1 MPAKRPKINPSEAA
15 NEENSG
21 SGLAAKVDSRT
32 IRRMQDNIVTID
44 RTKTPNALVFS
55 ERFNVAVPFIDRHLA
70 EGRAD
75 KPAIRT
81 GETVWTYGDLAGA
94 VNRFGNHLLSLGLNR
109 GDRLLMV
116 VRDCPE
122 FIAIFFGAIKA
133 GIIPVAV
140 NTMLR
145 TPDYQFLIGDCEG
158 AGLIYSASF
167 AGTVEPAAA
176 TCAFKPPQR
185 MTVEAFVAGAVGAS
199 SDLEPAPAH
208 HLDDCFWLY
217 SSGSTGN
224 PKGVVHPHRSMVC
237 TSERFAANT
246 AGLREDDTVFSVSKL
261 FHSYGFGNAMSF
273 PLWVGATIALSDER
287 VSPDMS
293 FRMIEHFRP
302 TVFFGVPTLY
312 AQQLHAMEKSSPDL
326 SSLRLCISAGEALPG
341 DVLRRWQ
348 ENTGTDILDGLG
360 STENLHI
367 FIANRP
373 GDIRPGT
380 SGTPVDGYE
389 IKLVDDEE
397 AKITEPGVI
406 GTVWVKGESAARH
419 YWKNPPKTAATMKGD
434 WLNTGDMY
442 YRDDEGYYH
451 NAGRGDDMMKVGGL
465 WCSPFEIE
473 ARLIEHPKVLE
484 AAVVGHKDDEGLI
497 KPAAYVVLNDP
508 SEAGEVT
515 EAALIQHCRDGLA
528 HYKYPRWFHFVDD
541 LPKTATGKIQRF
553 RLRDGKGW
561 TR

>member
-44 RTKTPNALVFS
+44 RSETPNRLVFS
-55 ERFNVAVPFIDRHLA
+55 DKFNVSVPFIDRHLA

-75 KPAIRT
+75 KPAIQT

-94 VNRFGNHLLSLGLNR
+94 VNRFGNHLLSFGLNR

-140 NTMLR
+140 NTMMR
-145 TPDYQFLIGDCEG
+145 TPDYKFLIGDCEG

-176 TCAFKPPQR
+176 ASAFKPAQT
-185 MTVEAFVAGAVGAS
+185 MTVEAFVAGAAGAS
-199 SDLEPAPAH
+199 SELEPAPAH

-224 PKGVVHPHRSMVC
+224 PKGVVHLHRSMVC

-261 FHSYGFGNAMSF
+261 FHSYGFGNAMTF

-287 VSPDMS
+287 VSPEMS
-293 FRMIEHFRP
+293 FRMIAHFRP

-312 AQQLHAMEKSSPDL
+312 AQQLHAMEKARPDL

-341 DVLRRWQ
+341 DVLRRWR

-360 STENLHI
+360 STEILHI

-373 GDIRPGT
+373 GDIRLGT
-380 SGTPVDGYE
+380 SGRPVEGYE
-389 IKLVDDEE
+389 IKLVDDDE
-397 AKITEPGVI
+397 AEINEPGAI

-419 YWKNPPKTAATMKGD
+419 YWKNLSKTAATMKGE

-473 ARLIEHPKVLE
+473 ARLIEHPRVLE
-484 AAVVGHKDDEGLI
+484 AAVVGHKNEEGLI
-497 KPAAYVVLNDP
+497 KPAAYVVLNNP
-508 SEAGEVT
+508 SEAGEAT
-515 EAALIQHCRDGLA
+515 EAELIQHCRDGLA

-553 RLRDGKGW
+553 RLREIGNG
-561 TR
+561 R

>member
-1 MPAKRPKINPSEAA
+1 
-15 NEENSG
+15 
-21 SGLAAKVDSRT
+21 
-32 IRRMQDNIVTID
+32 MQDNSIIVD
-44 RTKTPNALVFS
+44 RSVVPNRLVFS
-55 ERFNVAVPFIDRHLA
+55 DVFNVAVPFIDRHLA
-70 EGRAD
+70 EGRGE

-81 GETVWTYGDLAGA
+81 IDTVWSYADLAA
-94 VNRFGNHLLSLGLNR
+94 SVNRAGNHLLSLGLMP

-116 VRDCPE
+116 VRDCPD

-133 GIIPVAV
+133 GIVPVAV

-145 TPDYQFLIGDCEG
+145 TADYTFLIGDCEG
-158 AGLIYSASF
+158 AGLVYSA
-167 AGTVEPAAA
+167 ALAETVEEALEQAGFRPAHV
-176 TCAFKPPQR
+176 T
-185 MTVEAFVAGAVGAS
+185 TVEAFVESAAGASG
-199 SDLEPAPAH
+199 DLDAAPTHPLA
-208 HLDDCFWLY
+208 DCFWLY

-261 FHSYGFGNAMSF
+261 FHSYGFGNAMTF

-287 VSPDMS
+287 VSPEMS

-312 AQQLHAMEKSSPDL
+312 AQQLHAMETAKPDL
-326 SSLRLCISAGEALPG
+326 SSLRICISAGEALPG
-341 DVLRRWQ
+341 DVLRRWREQ
-348 ENTGTDILDGLG
+348 TGTVILDGLG

-373 GDIRPGT
+373 DDIQPGT

-389 IKLVDDEE
+389 VKLVDDDEQD
-397 AKITEPGVI
+397 ITEPGVI
-406 GTVWVKGESAARH
+406 GTVWVRGESSARE
-419 YWKNPPKTAATMKGD
+419 YWRNPEKTAATMKGK

-442 YRDDEGYYH
+442 YRDEQGYYH

-473 ARLIEHPKVLE
+473 ACLIEHPKVLE
-484 AAVVGHKDDEGLI
+484 AAVVGHADEEGLI
-497 KPAAYVVLNDP
+497 KPAAYIVLNDP
-508 SEAGEVT
+508 SEVGAAT
-515 EAALIQHCRDGLA
+515 EQALIQHCRDGMA

-553 RLRDGKGW
+553 RLRAG
-561 TR
+561 RE